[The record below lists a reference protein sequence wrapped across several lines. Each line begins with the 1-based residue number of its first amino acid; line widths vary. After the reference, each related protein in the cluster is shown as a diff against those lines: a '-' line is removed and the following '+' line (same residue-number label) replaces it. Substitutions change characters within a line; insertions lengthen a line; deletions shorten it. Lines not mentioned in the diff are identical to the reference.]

1 MLYTALIVIHIL
13 LAIGLIAVVLVQR
26 GPGATMGAAFGAGAS
41 GTVFGSK
48 GSASFLGKLTGW
60 VGVAFFLISLS
71 MAVLLARSGGSGATV
86 DDLGVAER
94 LIEAPVEAPGEA
106 PAPDGAGSSAD
117 EPEDAPNDAFLQPP
131 VDGEQDA
138 PQAGPAASGDQ
149 AGESTGGEQAGDDQ
163 PRDDDTPNPNP

>member
-60 VGVAFFLISLS
+60 IGVAFFLISLS
-71 MAVLLARSGGSGATV
+71 MAVLLARSSGSGAG
-86 DDLGVAER
+86 DEDLGVAER
-94 LIEAPVEAPGEA
+94 LIEAPA
-106 PAPDGAGSSAD
+106 PAANDIPVDDLADGESS
-117 EPEDAPNDAFLQPP
+117 ETFLQPP
-131 VDGEQDA
+131 VDGEVSEGESGASQSA
-138 PQAGPAASGDQ
+138 TTGEASGE
-149 AGESTGGEQAGDDQ
+149 ASTSSQV
-163 PRDDDTPNPNP
+163 DDDETPNPNP

>member
-48 GSASFLGKLTGW
+48 GSAGFLSKLTGW
-60 VGVAFFLISLS
+60 LGVAFFAISLS
-71 MAVLLARSGGSGATV
+71 MAILLAQTGATGPTA

-94 LIEAPVEAPGEA
+94 LVDAPELVIPTELMGGDASE
-106 PAPDGAGSSAD
+106 DSAD
-117 EPEDAPNDAFLQPP
+117 SAEGDEEAFLQPP
-131 VDGEQDA
+131 SDERPEA
-138 PQAGPAASGDQ
+138 PVEP
-149 AGESTGGEQAGDDQ
+149 Q
-163 PRDDDTPNPNP
+163 P

>member
-1 MLYTALIVIHIL
+1 MLYTALIVIHVL

-71 MAVLLARSGGSGATV
+71 MAVLLARAGGSGSSA

-94 LIEAPVEAPGEA
+94 LVETPELVIPSEELIDELQESPQESADETFLTPPSDESGTATEA
-106 PAPDGAGSSAD
+106 PAVDTSEQEAQPDPQPD
-117 EPEDAPNDAFLQPP
+117 PEQVPNQQGL
-131 VDGEQDA
+131 
-138 PQAGPAASGDQ
+138 
-149 AGESTGGEQAGDDQ
+149 
-163 PRDDDTPNPNP
+163 R